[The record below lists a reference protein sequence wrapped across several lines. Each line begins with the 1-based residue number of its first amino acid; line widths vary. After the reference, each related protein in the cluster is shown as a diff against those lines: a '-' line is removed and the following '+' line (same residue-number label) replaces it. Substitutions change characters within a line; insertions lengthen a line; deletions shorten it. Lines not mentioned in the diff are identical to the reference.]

1 MSIEELLAMAEENHW
16 TVDYS
21 DDGELVF
28 FTGVID
34 ESKVRVDADEQEN
47 LPDAGGELVI
57 DDLAL

>member
-1 MSIEELLAMAEENHW
+1 MAEENHW